1 MPFRLGG
8 PELIIILAIILLIFG
23 VGRIGKIGGELGKGI
38 KEFRKGIQGD
48 EVKASEAQDASSK
61 PPEGGAPASLLRSQA
76 GEPAGLWIPLP
87 LRTAPIPANPELR
100 LLQASVRHPQV
111 ERPKT
116 LHGCDSLPGDPP
128 PDRRPPGLAQSLG
141 QEISRQPPRIPGKA
155 VAFLI

>member
-61 PPEGGAPASLLRSQA
+61 PPEGGAPA
-76 GEPAGLWIPLP
+76 
-87 LRTAPIPANPELR
+87 
-100 LLQASVRHPQV
+100 
-111 ERPKT
+111 
-116 LHGCDSLPGDPP
+116 
-128 PDRRPPGLAQSLG
+128 
-141 QEISRQPPRIPGKA
+141 
-155 VAFLI
+155 